1 MGATALLDQRPAGA
15 GVWHPVRL
23 SKDSMKKTAI
33 NHSPKNGS
41 LPKAATGI
49 PGLDEITGG
58 GLPRGR
64 PTLVCGS
71 TGCGKTLLAMEF
83 LVRGA
88 TEFGEPGVFMAFEE
102 TAEELA
108 ENVRSLGFDLEGL
121 AEQNKLLV
129 DFVHVE
135 RSEIEETGEY
145 DLEALFIRLGH
156 AIDSIGARRVV
167 LDTLETLFGGLSNA
181 AILRSELRRLFRWLK
196 DKGVTAVITGERGDG
211 TLTRH
216 GLEEYVS
223 DCVIVLDHR
232 VTEQLSTRRLRIVKY
247 RGTTHGTNEYPFLID
262 ENGISILP
270 VTSLG
275 LRHQA
280 SDERISTGVPRLD
293 IMLGGQGVYRGSSV
307 LISGTAGTG
316 KTSLA
321 AHFADATCRRGE
333 RCLYVAF
340 EESESE
346 LIRNMRS
353 LGLDLAPWSKKGLLR
368 FHATRP
374 SAYGL
379 EMHLATLHKLVNE
392 VQPRVVVVDPSTTFL
407 GAGTSVEA
415 ESMLMRL
422 IDFLKGQQITALF
435 TSLTHGGNA
444 LEGSQAGISSLIDTW
459 LLLRDIELGGERN
472 RGLYILKSRGMA
484 HSNQV
489 REFLLTDHGVELKD
503 VYVGAE
509 GVLTGSMRLTQE
521 ARDHAASLSRQQ
533 EIERRQRD
541 LERKRQALE
550 AQIAAQRAQFEAEQD
565 ELQRLIGQ
573 EQAATDRLREE
584 REEMARSR
592 KADESAETP
601 STRSRKLTPQ
611 GGRK

>member
-1 MGATALLDQRPAGA
+1 MSTIRGLT
-15 GVWHPVRL
+15 RL
-23 SKDSMKKTAI
+23 SEDPMSKAATTHNS
-33 NHSPKNGS
+33 KNRS

-49 PGLDEITGG
+49 QGLDEITGG

-71 TGCGKTLLAMEF
+71 TGCGKTLLAIEF
-83 LVRGA
+83 LIRGA
-88 TEFGEPGVFMAFEE
+88 TKFGEPGVFLTFEE

-108 ENVRSLGFDLEGL
+108 QNVRSLGFDLEDL
-121 AEQNKLLV
+121 AEQKKLLV

-145 DLEALFIRLGH
+145 DLEGLFIRLGH
-156 AIDSIGARRVV
+156 AIDSLGARRVV
-167 LDTLETLFGGLSNA
+167 LDTLEVLFGGLSNA

-196 DKGVTAVITGERGDG
+196 DKGVTAIITGERGDG

-232 VTEQLSTRRLRIVKY
+232 ITEQLSTRRLRIVKY
-247 RGTTHGTNEYPFLID
+247 RGTPHGTNEYPFLID
-262 ENGISILP
+262 ANGISVLP

-275 LRHQA
+275 LSQEA

-293 IMLGGQGVYRGSSV
+293 TMLGGQGVYRGSSV

-333 RCLYVAF
+333 RCLYLSF
-340 EESESE
+340 EESESQ
-346 LIRNMRS
+346 LVRNMRS
-353 LGLDLAPWSKKGLLR
+353 IGLDLKSWSKKGLLR
-368 FHATRP
+368 LHATRP

-379 EMHLATLHKLVNE
+379 EMHLAMLHKLVNE
-392 VQPRVVVVDPSTTFL
+392 FQPRLVIVDPITTFL

-422 IDFLKGQQITALF
+422 IDFVKSQWITALF
-435 TSLTHGGNA
+435 TSLIHGGNA

-459 LLLRDIELGGERN
+459 LLLRDIEQGGERN
-472 RGLYILKSRGMA
+472 RALYILKSRGMA

-489 REFLLTDHGVELKD
+489 REFLLTSHGVELKN
-503 VYVGAE
+503 VYVGTE
-509 GVLTGSMRLTQE
+509 GVLTGSMRLAQE
-521 ARDHAASLSRQQ
+521 AREQAATLNRQQ

-541 LERKRQALE
+541 MERKRHALE
-550 AQIAAQRAQFEAEQD
+550 AQITTQRAQFEAEEA
-565 ELQRLIGQ
+565 ELKQLIAQ
-573 EQAATDRLREE
+573 EWAVTDRLREE
-584 REEMARSR
+584 REVMGRSR
-592 KADESAETP
+592 QADEPGETP
-601 STRSRKLTPQ
+601 KTRSRKLTPRE
-611 GGRK
+611 GRK

>member
-1 MGATALLDQRPAGA
+1 MSNA
-15 GVWHPVRL
+15 
-23 SKDSMKKTAI
+23 AI
-33 NHSPKNGS
+33 PHDPKNRS

-49 PGLDEITGG
+49 QGLDEITGG

-64 PTLVCGS
+64 PTLVCGG

-83 LVRGA
+83 LIRGA
-88 TEFGEPGVFMAFEE
+88 TEFGEPGVFLTFEE

-108 ENVRSLGFDLEGL
+108 QNVRSLGFDLEDL
-121 AEQNKLLV
+121 AEQDKLLV

-145 DLEALFIRLGH
+145 DLEGLFIRLGH
-156 AIDSIGARRVV
+156 AIDSLRAKRVV
-167 LDTLETLFGGLSNA
+167 LDTLETLFGGLSNT

-196 DKGVTAVITGERGDG
+196 DKGVTAIITGERGDG

-232 VTEQLSTRRLRIVKY
+232 ITEQLSTRRLRIVKY
-247 RGTTHGTNEYPFLID
+247 RGTSHGTNEYPFLID
-262 ENGISILP
+262 ATGISVMP

-275 LRHQA
+275 LSQEA
-280 SDERISTGVPRLD
+280 SDERISTGVPGLD
-293 IMLGGQGVYRGSSV
+293 AMLGGQGVYRGSSV

-333 RCLYVAF
+333 RCLYFTF
-340 EESESE
+340 EESESQ
-346 LIRNMRS
+346 LNRNMRS
-353 LGLDLAPWSKKGLLR
+353 VGLDLKAWSKKGRLR

-374 SAYGL
+374 STYGL
-379 EMHLATLHKLVNE
+379 EMHLAMLHKLVNE
-392 VQPRVVVVDPSTTFL
+392 FQPRLVVVDSITTFL
-407 GAGTSVEA
+407 GAGPPVEA

-422 IDFLKGQQITALF
+422 IDFLKSQGVTAL
-435 TSLTHGGNA
+435 LTTLIHGGSA
-444 LEGSQAGISSLIDTW
+444 PEGSQVGISSLIDTW

-472 RGLYILKSRGMA
+472 RTLYILKSRGMA

-489 REFLLTDHGVELKD
+489 REFLLTGCGVELKD
-503 VYVGAE
+503 VYVGTE
-509 GVLTGSMRLTQE
+509 GVLTGSMRLAQE
-521 ARDHAASLSRQQ
+521 AREEAATLNRQQ
-533 EIERRQRD
+533 EIDRRHRKMDHKRD
-541 LERKRQALE
+541 ALE
-550 AQIAAQRAQFEAEQD
+550 AQIATQRAQFEAEAD
-565 ELQRLIGQ
+565 ELRWLIAQ
-573 EQAATDRLREE
+573 EQGVTDRSREG
-584 REEMARSR
+584 REAMGRRRQAAEPGEPPKARSR
-592 KADESAETP
+592 RVTP
-601 STRSRKLTPQ
+601 E